1 LNARSP
7 ATVMKI
13 GAIDI
18 GTNSVRLLIAE
29 KNGGWHDLRRE
40 LEITRLGED
49 VNRTHKIK
57 PGAMERT
64 LAALS
69 KHKDLFE
76 RYGVENVR
84 VVATS
89 AMRDAANSADFIA
102 IVKER
107 LGLTIEVISGEEEGR
122 LTFAGVAGPGSLVK
136 PDELALVVDVGGG
149 STEYIYGRNGEVFG
163 ATSLNI
169 GSVRLYELFIKHDP
183 PLATELKG
191 AREMIRTAAM
201 PAFEKAAV
209 ESPDVVIAVA
219 GTATQIAAIYYGVEP
234 YDPEKI
240 HGARIGLS
248 ELTSLIKQLAAMP
261 VEERRALKG
270 MHPKRADVIV
280 TGALI
285 LEETLL
291 GLGFPEMII
300 SEKDILDG
308 IAYSIG

>member
-1 LNARSP
+1 MNE
-7 ATVMKI
+7 MKI

-29 KNGGWHDLRRE
+29 KNGGWRDMRRE

-49 VNRTHKIK
+49 VNRTCRIK
-57 PGAMERT
+57 PEAMERT
-64 LAALS
+64 LAALA
-69 KHKDLFE
+69 KHKDLLE
-76 RYGVENVR
+76 RYAVENVR

-89 AMRDAANSADFIA
+89 AMRDAANSADFMA
-102 IVKER
+102 MVKER
-107 LGLTIEVISGEEEGR
+107 LGLSIEVIPGEEEGR
-122 LTFAGVAGPGSLVK
+122 LTFAGVAGPGSLVT

-149 STEYIYGRNGEVFG
+149 STEYIYGRNGTVFG
-163 ATSLNI
+163 STSLNI

-183 PLATELKG
+183 PLAGELES
-191 AREMIRTAAM
+191 AREMIQTSAG
-201 PAFEKAAV
+201 PVFEKLAV

-219 GTATQIAAIYYGVEP
+219 GTATQLAAIYYGVDP

-240 HGARIGLS
+240 HGSRISVS
-248 ELTSLIKQLAAMP
+248 ELSSLIKQLAAMP
-261 VEERRALKG
+261 VEQRRALKG

>member
-1 LNARSP
+1 
-7 ATVMKI
+7 MKI

-29 KNGGWHDLRRE
+29 KNAEWRDLRRE

-49 VNRTHKIK
+49 VNRTHSIK
-57 PGAMERT
+57 PEAMERT
-64 LAALS
+64 LAALA
-69 KHKDLFE
+69 KYKELLE
-76 RYGVENVR
+76 RYAVEKVR

-102 IVKER
+102 TVKER
-107 LGLTIEVISGEEEGR
+107 LGLSIEVISGEEEGR

-183 PLATELKG
+183 PLAGEIES
-191 AREMIRTAAM
+191 ARAMIQTSAGQV
-201 PAFEKAAV
+201 FEKLAV

-219 GTATQIAAIYYGVEP
+219 GTATQLAAVYYGVDP

-240 HGARIGLS
+240 HGSRISVS
-248 ELTSLIKQLAAMP
+248 ELASLIKQLAAMP
-261 VEERRALKG
+261 VEQRRTLMG

-308 IAYSIG
+308 IAYSVG